1 MSNRSNVTT
10 SVNDA
15 KRILTTMSVCFITMF
30 DKKYGNV
37 HSDVLIELMN
47 NAIEGLLPEE
57 IDYGLKEMCK
67 QKFMPEFGGFRTLCE
82 EANIWKSPEDAWNEA
97 IQYEKMSINYINT
110 VVKKVSDSIKR
121 SQGDLLLQD
130 KKYFMNRYHQE
141 VELERKL
148 GNRPTL
154 YIRQNEKNYQI
165 PDRIPCNKDEA
176 KIHLDRIRHLIKG

>member
-1 MSNRSNVTT
+1 MNNRSNVTT

-15 KRILTTMSVCFITMF
+15 KRILTAMSVCFITMF

-37 HSDVLIELMN
+37 QSDVLIELMN

-67 QKFMPEFGGFRTLCE
+67 QKFMPEFGGFRALCE

-110 VVKKVSDSIKR
+110 VVKKVSDLIKR

-130 KKYFMNRYHQE
+130 KKYFMNKYHQE

-154 YIRQNEKNYQI
+154 YIRPYEKNYQI
-165 PDRIPCNKDEA
+165 QDRIPCNKDEA
-176 KIHLDRIRHLIKG
+176 KIHLDRIRHLING